1 MRSNG
6 QGRVGFMAD
15 GRRLNVALT
24 RARQGMI
31 TVGDD
36 LTLRAGSKHWAAYL
50 DWLSSQGAVF
60 GDCSGLVRDDEYRKR
75 KRKKEREREREQKRE
90 ANKGRHMDNGCDYT
104 SCQL

>member
-1 MRSNG
+1 VRSNA

-50 DWLSSQGAVF
+50 NWLSAQGAVF
-60 GDCSGLVRDDEYRKR
+60 GDSTGMVRGY
-75 KRKKEREREREQKRE
+75 E
-90 ANKGRHMDNGCDYT
+90 ARRVR
-104 SCQL
+104 

>member
-1 MRSNG
+1 M
-6 QGRVGFMAD
+6 GFMAD

-60 GDCSGLVRDDEYRKR
+60 GDCSGLVRDDKYRKR
-75 KRKKEREREREQKRE
+75 KRKKERERESKSERRIRAGTWTMAVITLHVSCSSHNFE
-90 ANKGRHMDNGCDYT
+90 A
-104 SCQL
+104 L